1 MLSTTQWLM
10 LSTMPLPQLMLLPQL
25 MPPPLPHMLSPRPR
39 MNPTP
44 ISTVLLMTTQRLT
57 SKLLRLLMEVVLS
70 LDLTLLPFP
79 TAVPNTSPTPP
90 TTTTDTS
97 PRSPTKE
104 LLPTLR
110 PSLTPLPLPI
120 MLKPS
125 LCFVNIYQQ
134 YLC

>member
-1 MLSTTQWLM
+1 MGART
-10 LSTMPLPQLMLLPQL
+10 
-25 MPPPLPHMLSPRPR
+25 
-39 MNPTP
+39 NPTP
-44 ISTVLLMTTQRLT
+44 ISTELPMTTQRLT

-70 LDLTLLPFP
+70 LDLTLLPFL
-79 TAVPNTSPTPP
+79 TAVPNTSTTPP

-110 PSLTPLPLPI
+110 PSLMPLPLPI

-125 LCFVNIYQQ
+125 LCFVNIYQE
-134 YLC
+134 YLCNNIQSFLIKKK

>member
-1 MLSTTQWLM
+1 MGPQ
-10 LSTMPLPQLMLLPQL
+10 PLPLTSLHLPTSPPQL
-25 MPPPLPHMLSPRPR
+25 MPLPLMSSPRAR
-39 MNPTP
+39 TNPTP
-44 ISTVLLMTTQRLT
+44 ISTELPMTTQRLT
-57 SKLLRLLMEVVLS
+57 FKLLRLLMEVVLS

-79 TAVPNTSPTPP
+79 TAVPNTSSTPP
-90 TTTTDTS
+90 TTTTATL

-125 LCFVNIYQQ
+125 LCFVNIYQE